1 MQERMGQE
9 SSDAY
14 VLTLRPSKVWD
25 LTNNVACHAL
35 FTMVSLVEEEEQAFR
50 FSVPVFLHYTLLY
63 FTMLEYCTKLYYTN

>member
-25 LTNNVACHAL
+25 LTNNVVCHAL
-35 FTMVSLVEEEEQAFR
+35 FTMVSLVEEEAQHLDFVFR
-50 FSVPVFLHYTLLY
+50 FYYTILYYTLLCLS
-63 FTMLEYCTKLYYTN
+63 TVLNLLY

>member
-25 LTNNVACHAL
+25 LTNSMVCHAL
-35 FTMVSLVEEEEQAFR
+35 FTMVSLVEEELHLDSVFR
-50 FSVPVFLHYTLLY
+50 FYYTIPYYTLLC
-63 FTMLEYCTKLYYTN
+63 LIEYWTKLYYAE